1 MSRILV
7 GVDVCKDFLDAHA
20 RPTAVQ
26 KRFDNTPAGIEQLVA
41 WVRSLAPERVI
52 FESTGPY
59 QKAAVGALLA
69 ADLPAVVVNARQVR
83 DFAKGTGQLAK
94 TDVIDAGILAHFGE
108 VVATVVRPL
117 PPQEILEF
125 RELCDRRGQLVRM
138 LASEK
143 NHRHAAQGAS
153 PKVIKNIDK
162 HIAFLQRQIDH
173 LEERMDRIVA
183 DSETFK
189 AKDEILQSIVGI
201 GPQVSRVLLVHLP
214 ELGKGT
220 RRSIAALVGLAPF
233 ADDSGTSSRIRHIR
247 GGRAKV
253 RIALYQAAV
262 AAIRYCPT
270 MKSFYASLK
279 ARGKATKVALIAV
292 ARKLLVLANAL
303 GQPAPAIGH
312 DPARPSGVFMLPVP
326 RPGVLRAVHGRASA
340 AAVPGITGLTITI
353 PVGQRVLPLPDG
365 DRYLGFIFAEAGTRH
380 DVETALTAA
389 RGRLRVVI
397 Q

>member
-1 MSRILV
+1 MSRLLI

-20 RPTAVQ
+20 RPAGVK

-41 WVRSLAPERVI
+41 WIQPSTPERVV

-69 ADLPAVVVNARQVR
+69 AGLPAVVVNARQVR

-94 TDVIDAGILAHFGE
+94 TDVIDAAILAHFGE

-117 PPQEILEF
+117 PSQEILEF
-125 RELCDRRGQLVRM
+125 RDLCDRRGQLVRM
-138 LASEK
+138 LAVEK

-153 PKVIKNIDK
+153 PKVLKSIEKVIT
-162 HIAFLQRQIDH
+162 FLKRQLKD
-173 LEERMDRIVA
+173 LEDRMDRLVA
-183 DSETFK
+183 ESEAFK
-189 AKDEILQSIVGI
+189 AKDDILQSITGI
-201 GPQVSRVLLVHLP
+201 GPQVSRTLLVHLP
-214 ELGKGT
+214 ELGQGPRQAIT
-220 RRSIAALVGLAPF
+220 ALVGLAPF
-233 ADDSGTSSRIRHIR
+233 ADDSGTVSHIRHIR

-270 MKSFYASLK
+270 MKAFYAALK

-303 GQPAPAIGH
+303 LRDGTPYQPRKNSVCPQN
-312 DPARPSGVFMLPVP
+312 P
-326 RPGVLRAVHGRASA
+326 
-340 AAVPGITGLTITI
+340 
-353 PVGQRVLPLPDG
+353 
-365 DRYLGFIFAEAGTRH
+365 
-380 DVETALTAA
+380 
-389 RGRLRVVI
+389 
-397 Q
+397 

>member
-1 MSRILV
+1 MSCILI
-7 GVDVCKDFLDAHA
+7 GVDVCKDFLDAQA
-20 RPTAVQ
+20 RPAGVQ
-26 KRFDNTPAGIEQLVA
+26 QRFDNTAAGIEQLVA
-41 WVRSLAPERVI
+41 WVRTFAPERVV

-117 PPQEILEF
+117 PPKEILEF
-125 RELCDRRGQLVRM
+125 RDLCDRRGQLVRM
-138 LASEK
+138 LAVEK

-153 PKVIKNIDK
+153 PKVLKNIDK
-162 HIAFLQRQIDH
+162 HLAFLQRQIKE
-173 LEERMDRIVA
+173 LEDRMDRLVA
-183 DSETFK
+183 SSETFK

-201 GPQVSRVLLVHLP
+201 GPQVSRTLLVHLP
-214 ELGKGT
+214 ELGQGS
-220 RRSIAALVGLAPF
+220 RQSIAALVGLAPF
-233 ADDSGTSSRIRHIR
+233 ADDSGTCSRLRHIR

-262 AAIRYCPT
+262 AAIRYCTT
-270 MKSFYASLK
+270 MKAFYASLK

-303 GQPAPAIGH
+303 LRTGTPYQPRTNSVCPQS
-312 DPARPSGVFMLPVP
+312 P
-326 RPGVLRAVHGRASA
+326 
-340 AAVPGITGLTITI
+340 
-353 PVGQRVLPLPDG
+353 
-365 DRYLGFIFAEAGTRH
+365 
-380 DVETALTAA
+380 
-389 RGRLRVVI
+389 
-397 Q
+397 

>member
-1 MSRILV
+1 MNRVLV
-7 GVDVCKDFLDAHA
+7 GVDVCRDFLDAHA
-20 RPTAVQ
+20 RPSGLP

-41 WVRSLAPERVI
+41 WLRSLAPERII

-94 TDVIDAGILAHFGE
+94 TDAIDASVLAHFGE

-117 PPQEILEF
+117 PSQEILEF

-162 HIAFLQRQIDH
+162 HIAFLQRQIDD

-201 GPQVSRVLLVHLP
+201 GRQVSRVLLVHLP

-233 ADDSGTSSRIRHIR
+233 ADDSGASSRIRHIR

-279 ARGKATKVALIAV
+279 ARGKATRVALIAV

-303 GQPAPAIGH
+303 LRTGIPYQ
-312 DPARPSGVFMLPVP
+312 RPTNSVCLKN
-326 RPGVLRAVHGRASA
+326 A
-340 AAVPGITGLTITI
+340 
-353 PVGQRVLPLPDG
+353 
-365 DRYLGFIFAEAGTRH
+365 
-380 DVETALTAA
+380 
-389 RGRLRVVI
+389 
-397 Q
+397 